1 MKCLIMANGE
11 YGSLDWY
18 RGQTERF
25 DRVIGVDGGASRAIR
40 LGIVPHWVI
49 GDLDSLSVADK
60 DALEEQ
66 GAVFCIYPP
75 EKDYTDT
82 QLALELAQK
91 EGAGEIILW
100 GGTGDR
106 LDHTLSNLF
115 SAARMAEQGI
125 AIRFENP
132 RVTIYLAHDRLVVP
146 GQAGDTVSLIVLGDR
161 AEGVTLQGFRYP
173 LHNAAL
179 DGHWLCTLSNVIAE
193 PNPSIQVASGV
204 LAVFHHLLP
213 VA

>member
-1 MKCLIMANGE
+1 MKFLIMTNGD

-18 RGQTERF
+18 RGQKERF
-25 DRVIGVDGGASRAIR
+25 DRVIGVDGGASQAIR
-40 LGIVPHWVI
+40 LDIVPHWVI
-49 GDLDSLSVADK
+49 GDLDSLNQADR
-60 DALEEQ
+60 DALEKL
-66 GAVFCIYPP
+66 GAVFYIYPA

-91 EGAGEIILW
+91 EGAGEIVIW

-106 LDHTLSNLF
+106 LDHTFSNLF
-115 SAARMAEQGI
+115 SAARLAEQGI
-125 AIRFENP
+125 AIRFEHP
-132 RVTIYLAHDRLVVP
+132 RITIYLVRDRLVLP

-173 LHNAAL
+173 LHNAVL
-179 DGHWLCTLSNVIAE
+179 DGHWPCTLSNVIAG

-213 VA
+213 VT